1 MKFADELNFLLELFF
16 LLRKRR
22 RCRNQ
27 APSESPPATKKFPFT
42 QSVHR
47 IPLDVD
53 TDDVDL
59 VDYLVEK
66 ISILKLSW
74 PRQSDSAATSLL
86 QGDKTNSLVCSFL
99 ILLD

>member
-1 MKFADELNFLLELFF
+1 MNLTFFWSSFSYLEKEGDAETKRLLN
-16 LLRKRR
+16 
-22 RCRNQ
+22 
-27 APSESPPATKKFPFT
+27 PPPATKKFPFT

-53 TDDVDL
+53 VDL

-74 PRQSDSAATSLL
+74 PT
-86 QGDKTNSLVCSFL
+86 V
-99 ILLD
+99 